1 MNPVE
6 FSVFLNSVHGLCR
19 DWRHPVK
26 NTSKE
31 KVSLVQ
37 GNDVGSTGL
46 SDEPENLS
54 RLNS

>member
-6 FSVFLNSVHGLCR
+6 ISVFHGLCR
-19 DWRHPVK
+19 DSRHPVK

-31 KVSLVQ
+31 KVSLAQ
-37 GNDVGSTGL
+37 GHDAGSIGPN
-46 SDEPENLS
+46 DEPENLS